1 MDVANTVIGVANLGI
16 MYAAVLKYKLDV
28 SYVILVNLI
37 ANLGSFGLKELLRS
51 SGGKT
56 NTEYEIILYFVLV
69 ILTFAIFLRRFSIIE
84 SLGIAVVV
92 TLITSVIVAFGVIA
106 SVVGKLKKPSREA
119 TLDVPIQPR
128 YEIAYPRMQATPQF
142 QANQTGTFNPH
153 NLV

>member
-16 MYAAVLKYKLDV
+16 MYAAVLKFKLDV

-37 ANLGSFGLKELLRS
+37 ANLGSFGLRELLSS

-69 ILTFAIFLRRFSIIE
+69 ILTFAIFLRRFNILE
-84 SLGIAVVV
+84 SLGIALVV
-92 TLITSVIVAFGVIA
+92 TLITSVIVAFGAIA
-106 SVVGKLKKPSREA
+106 SIVGKLKKRPSREA

-128 YEIAYPRMQATPQF
+128 YEIAYPRMQA
-142 QANQTGTFNPH
+142 NQTGTFNPH
-153 NLV
+153 KLV

>member
-16 MYAAVLKYKLDV
+16 MYAAVLKFKLDV

-51 SGGKT
+51 SGGQT

-69 ILTFAIFLRRFSIIE
+69 ILTFAIFLRRFNILESI
-84 SLGIAVVV
+84 GIALVV
-92 TLITSVIVAFGVIA
+92 TLITSVIVAFGAIA
-106 SVVGKLKKPSREA
+106 SIVGKFKKRPSREA
-119 TLDVPIQPR
+119 TLEVPIQPR
-128 YEIAYPRMQATPQF
+128 YEIAYPRMQA
-142 QANQTGTFNPH
+142 NQTGTFNPH